1 MRAAVT
7 AIGALLCA
15 TAAAAQTLSP
25 MQAPGLLGIG
35 PPPLSSNPGDAT
47 RESEEQMKA
56 KGLKDCKV
64 GDRVLAEYEG
74 RWISAQVAEV
84 DQTVLNPCKV
94 HFIGRPPSADISVPT
109 WKLRPEDQRP

>member
-1 MRAAVT
+1 MLRAVAMV
-7 AIGALLCA
+7 AAFFCA
-15 TAAAAQTLSP
+15 TSAAAQSLSP

-35 PPPLSSNPGDAT
+35 PPPLSSAPGDTT
-47 RESEEQMKA
+47 RESEEQMRA
-56 KGLKDCKV
+56 TGLKDCKV